1 MCSLPAHPDS
11 FNKQKHAFPACP
23 VSILATGDWQLFFAF
38 CEDQAD
44 GGKVEYV
51 EDWYLF
57 KVKGGEEASE
67 IEIKVLSLIEKKR
80 GPAF

>member
-1 MCSLPAHPDS
+1 M
-11 FNKQKHAFPACP
+11 
-23 VSILATGDWQLFFAF
+23 GG
-38 CEDQAD
+38 QAD

-67 IEIKVLSLIEKKR
+67 IEIKVLALIEKTR
-80 GPAF
+80 GPAL

>member
-1 MCSLPAHPDS
+1 MAG
-11 FNKQKHAFPACP
+11 NQ
-23 VSILATGDWQLFFAF
+23 T
-38 CEDQAD
+38 D

-57 KVKGGEEASE
+57 KVKGREETSE
-67 IEIKVLSLIEKKR
+67 IEIKVLALIEKTR